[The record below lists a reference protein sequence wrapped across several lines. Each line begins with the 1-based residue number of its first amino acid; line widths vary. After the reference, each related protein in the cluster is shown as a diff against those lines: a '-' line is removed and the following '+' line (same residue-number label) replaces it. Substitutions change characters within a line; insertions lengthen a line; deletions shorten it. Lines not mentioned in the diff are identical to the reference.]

1 MSYRKAYTLGSVAA
15 LVLMLSFGCS
25 LLPRE
30 NVAEGDG
37 WYIKLQIQAPAA
49 AKGITVGEFDVTG
62 LHIEVLGSGEE
73 PLASI
78 DWAAEEGKKCYD
90 VPVPQ
95 PGQYRIV
102 VTHLGGS
109 EEAPVEAT
117 EEAVFEIRAMKIT
130 VIDIVPGAIGLILL
144 EGGNGGG
151 TISGRVYDWVT
162 GAGISGATVV
172 FGNYSGTTDLSGAY
186 SIMVPDSV
194 SSVQGV
200 FAAFKG
206 LAYAACAG
214 GTATVDPTVNPVY
227 DIALAPSDAFGYIDR
242 NLSGRV
248 YDDAAA
254 QIASNS
260 WIQLAFL
267 NEAGGQWWT
276 ETDYQAGSGYAAATK
291 AYGSSFPSRFSSST

>member
-1 MSYRKAYTLGSVAA
+1 MKRGRHCVLRRREMSYRKAYTLGSVAA

-37 WYIKLQIQAPAA
+37 WYLKLQIQAPAA

-130 VIDIVPGAIGLILL
+130 VINVVPGGIGMIWV
-144 EGGNGGG
+144 EVGDGGG
-151 TISGRVYDWVT
+151 TMSGRGYDWVT
-162 GAGISGATVV
+162 GGGI
-172 FGNYSGTTDLSGAY
+172 
-186 SIMVPDSV
+186 
-194 SSVQGV
+194 
-200 FAAFKG
+200 
-206 LAYAACAG
+206 
-214 GTATVDPTVNPVY
+214 
-227 DIALAPSDAFGYIDR
+227 
-242 NLSGRV
+242 
-248 YDDAAA
+248 
-254 QIASNS
+254 
-260 WIQLAFL
+260 
-267 NEAGGQWWT
+267 
-276 ETDYQAGSGYAAATK
+276 
-291 AYGSSFPSRFSSST
+291 